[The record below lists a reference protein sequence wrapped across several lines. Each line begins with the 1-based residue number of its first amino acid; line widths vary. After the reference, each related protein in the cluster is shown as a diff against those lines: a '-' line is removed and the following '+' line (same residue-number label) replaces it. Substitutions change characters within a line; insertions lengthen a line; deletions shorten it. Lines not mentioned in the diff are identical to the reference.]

1 MSKILVTGAC
11 GQLGSELTA
20 ALRDQLGNE
29 SVIATDVADPNP
41 MLGDG
46 PFERLDVLD
55 KENLN
60 KIVMDRQVD
69 TIYHLAAILSA
80 RAEQNISLAWKLNM
94 DGLLN
99 VLNCSKEHSVERVF
113 WPSSIAVFGPDAHTD
128 QTPQESACNP
138 TTVYGI
144 SKLAGEQW
152 CAYYHRKF
160 DVDVRSLRYPGLI
173 GYKTMPGGGTT
184 DYAVDIYHKA
194 VRGETFHCFLEPGS
208 KLPMMYMEDAVKAT
222 IDLMD
227 VPADSLTIRTSYN
240 VSAMSFS
247 PEEIAASIQ
256 KFIPSFEIEYEPD
269 YRQAIAESWPDS
281 IDDSAARNDW
291 KWKPS
296 HNLDSMSKDIIENLP
311 EFWDLE
317 LPDTVK

>member
-11 GQLGSELTA
+11 GQLGSELTS

-29 SVIATDVADPNP
+29 SVIATDVADLNP

-55 KENLN
+55 GKTVN
-60 KIVMDRQVD
+60 KIVTDHQVD
-69 TIYHLAAILSA
+69 TIYHLAALLSA

-99 VLNCSKEHSVERVF
+99 VLNCSKKHSVERVF
-113 WPSSIAVFGPDAHTD
+113 WPSSIAVFGPDARTKE
-128 QTPQESACNP
+128 TPQESACNP

-194 VRGETFHCFLEPGS
+194 VRGETFNCFLEPGS

-222 IDLMD
+222 IDLMNA
-227 VPADSLTIRTSYN
+227 PADSLTVRTSYN

-256 KFIPSFEIEYEPD
+256 KFLPSFKIEYEPD

-291 KWKPS
+291 NWKPS
-296 HNLDSMSKDIIENLP
+296 HNLDSMSKDIVENLP

>member
-1 MSKILVTGAC
+1 MSKILITGAC
-11 GQLGSELTA
+11 GQLGSELTS
-20 ALRDQLGNE
+20 ALRDQIGNE

-55 KENLN
+55 EEKLN
-60 KIVMDRQVD
+60 KIVIDHQVD
-69 TIYHLAAILSA
+69 TIYHLAALLSA
-80 RAEQNISLAWKLNM
+80 RAEQNISFAWKLNM

-99 VLNCSKEHSVERVF
+99 VLNCSKTRSVERVF
-113 WPSSIAVFGPDAHTD
+113 WPSSIAVFGPDALTEE
-128 QTPQESACNP
+128 TPQESACNP

-160 DVDVRSLRYPGLI
+160 NVDVRSLRYPGLI

-227 VPADSLTIRTSYN
+227 APADSLTVRTSYN

-256 KFIPSFEIEYEPD
+256 KFIPSFEIRYEPD

-281 IDDSAARNDW
+281 IDDSMARNDW
-291 KWKPS
+291 NWKPS

-311 EFWDLE
+311 QFWDSE